1 MITID
6 NVTKIYTKGKKHITA
21 LKDINLSI
29 PTGSVVGF
37 LGSNGAGKT
46 TLIKI
51 LCNLITPTYGTVLID
66 GESVQR
72 NPSLP
77 QKKIGVVLEGAR
89 NLYNFLSIEDNL
101 KYFSLLNSMEEQE
114 FISTKERLLSL
125 FQLDDKR
132 KSIVNEL
139 SRGMQQ
145 KVAIMIAILKN
156 PEILVLDEP
165 TLGLDIISQI
175 NMKQFLLDV
184 VKNRGTTL
192 IISTHDA
199 ALVNDVCEKIAIFHE
214 GMLREY
220 NTLDALKQATAY
232 NGYRLSVQKSED
244 VAQKLRAANISY
256 QIEGDIFNFVTEDL
270 KNTINLFPMEDIVTI
285 EKFGRSIE
293 DIMIENIRG
302 DA

>member
-101 KYFSLLNSMEEQE
+101 KYFSLLNSMESKSSFLQRNA
-114 FISTKERLLSL
+114 FLVCFNWMISG
-125 FQLDDKR
+125 
-132 KSIVNEL
+132 N
-139 SRGMQQ
+139 
-145 KVAIMIAILKN
+145 
-156 PEILVLDEP
+156 
-165 TLGLDIISQI
+165 
-175 NMKQFLLDV
+175 
-184 VKNRGTTL
+184 
-192 IISTHDA
+192 
-199 ALVNDVCEKIAIFHE
+199 
-214 GMLREY
+214 
-220 NTLDALKQATAY
+220 
-232 NGYRLSVQKSED
+232 RLSM
-244 VAQKLRAANISY
+244 SY
-256 QIEGDIFNFVTEDL
+256 RVVCNRKWQL
-270 KNTINLFPMEDIVTI
+270 
-285 EKFGRSIE
+285 
-293 DIMIENIRG
+293 
-302 DA
+302 